1 MKKSLKLSNFRLLSV
16 TGRIAIAMGLA
27 VTIIIALAFMQ
38 VKDLRAQLREGREAE
53 LKIVTDTALSI
64 VKDFYNRS
72 QAKEFNE
79 IEAKEK
85 AKTAIKAMRYRGD
98 SYFSIYDYDGI
109 GVMHPIRADFVG
121 ADKSKLQDPAG
132 RFLIKELAEA
142 SKKGSGYVAYLWIK
156 PGDINPTDKW
166 AYSAGFDPW
175 KWSISTGLHIDDL
188 EAAQKIA
195 TQKAVILSIASI
207 LGLMVAVFLIGRSIS
222 KPLLVLA
229 DNLHSVVDGQFDL
242 EIAGMKRRDEI
253 GDIARSV
260 DAVRARAIARSAEI
274 AASQRAADIAVEE
287 HRRDI
292 ISSLTVSFEQRVN
305 GVVEDVVQLSA
316 ALAEVATS
324 ASNKVTT
331 VIDRAKAS
339 SYISNKAHENVS
351 GVAVATE
358 ELNHSISEISH
369 RVQDASSA
377 AANAVKEV
385 RNTVGMTK
393 SLSEVSNSI
402 GEAATL
408 IRAIADQTNL
418 LALNAT
424 IEAARAGEA
433 GRGFAV
439 VASEVKAL
447 ATQTALA
454 TDEITKYIIAIQS
467 QTQNVVDATGSVGNI
482 IEQIDTIASSIA
494 VAASQQSSATN
505 DIAKAIDDAA
515 HGTQAINTDLK
526 QIADLSGDCSIAVGT
541 MLQASQSMK
550 KRSAE
555 LQSDVQSFMQDLKT
569 A

>member
-1 MKKSLKLSNFRLLSV
+1 MKKTLKLSNFRLLSV
-16 TGRIAIAMGLA
+16 TGRVAIAMGLA
-27 VTIIIALAFMQ
+27 VAIIIVLAFMQ
-38 VKDLRAQLREGREAE
+38 VSGLRSQLREGREAE
-53 LKIVTDTALSI
+53 LKLATDAAGSI
-64 VKDFYNRS
+64 VKDFYARS
-72 QAKEFNE
+72 QAGEFSE
-79 IEAKEK
+79 AEAKIR
-85 AKTAIKAMRYRGD
+85 AKTAVKAIRYRGD
-98 SYFSIYDYDGI
+98 SYLSIYDYDGI
-109 GVMHPIRADFVG
+109 NVMHPFRSDFAGV
-121 ADKSKLQDPAG
+121 DKSKLQDKDG
-132 RFLIKELAEA
+132 NFFIKDLVNA
-142 SKKGSGYVAYLWIK
+142 SIKGGGYVSYKWVK
-156 PGDINPTDKW
+156 PGDTEQTE
-166 AYSAGFDPW
+166 
-175 KWSISTGLHIDDL
+175 KWSYASGFNPWRWSIQTGLHIDDL
-188 EAAQKIA
+188 QSAQSAA
-195 TQKAVILSIASI
+195 TNKAILLSVISI
-207 LGLMVAVFLIGRSIS
+207 LGLMIAVFMIGRSIS

-229 DNLHSVVDGQFDL
+229 DNLHSVVEGQFDL
-242 EIAGMKRRDEI
+242 EIAGMQRRDEI

-260 DAVRARAIARSAEI
+260 DAVRTRAIARSAEV
-274 AASQRAADIAVEE
+274 AATQRAADVAAEQQ
-287 HRRDI
+287 RKDI

-305 GVVEDVVQLSA
+305 GVVEDVVNLSA
-316 ALAEVATS
+316 ALAEVAVS

-339 SYISNKAHENVS
+339 SVISNTAHENVS

-369 RVQDASSA
+369 RVQDASTA

-385 RNTVGMTK
+385 QDTVGMTK
-393 SLSEVSNSI
+393 SLSVVSSSI

-424 IEAARAGEA
+424 IEAARAGDA

-454 TDEITKYIIAIQS
+454 TDEITKYIVAIQS

-482 IEQIDTIASSIA
+482 IEQINTIASSIA

-505 DIAKAIDDAA
+505 DIAKAIDNAA
-515 HGTQAINTDLK
+515 HGTLAINTDLG
-526 QIADLSGDCSIAVGT
+526 QIADLSGDCSIAVVT

-555 LQSDVQSFMQDLKT
+555 LQSDVRSFMHDLKT